1 MKKQKENL
9 AVLLWAVRLA
19 YRISSKF
26 FLFWIFFGLLLALL
40 PLASLAC
47 NRRAVAVLSEYLASG
62 QGSFGDIVPVLLG
75 LGLLMV
81 LIGLSRRIN
90 GEFLYVQMYDNYYF
104 GMQEYM
110 SDRIQKTDIKT
121 LMDKNFYEDY
131 RYCLYRSGG
140 LTDLMSHGCVTVMK
154 SVTALSL
161 IGVAFSVSLPVGL
174 TAAGCFLLTV
184 FLNYRLSARFV
195 VDTLKHTALRAQS
208 DYYSAEARNPGAA
221 REMRIYHTQPQLM
234 RKWKEAYQRILQ
246 FDRKYDRGRHFLSVF
261 SAACVYL
268 SILGM
273 AAFAIPRVAAG
284 SLSAD
289 VFLMLYLLG
298 ESLADV
304 NKTFSAALFEALRGL
319 DALRMQRRFLTGA
332 PLEED
337 RRLDRKAIA
346 ETISRQRRCSD
357 AVFEARDL
365 HFSYD
370 GRTEVL
376 HGLDFQIRKGETIAL
391 VGANGSGKSTLVK
404 LLIGLYRPDSGEL
417 RFYGKE
423 YEEYPEGSI
432 NHEIGMFFQNFY
444 LYHLSLRE
452 NVGFGNL
459 KYLKEDSRIRK
470 ALEMGG
476 AAGLL
481 RKCPDGL
488 EQFLKRDV
496 KKTGVNLSGGEQ
508 QKIAISRTHMSE
520 KDILIFDEPAAAL
533 DPIAELE
540 QFRNIREKTRGRTSI
555 LISHRIGFA
564 RMADRIFVLEK
575 GCLAEVGTHGELLQ
589 RNGIYADFFRQQAEW
604 YEEEK

>member
-19 YRISSKF
+19 YHISPKF
-26 FLFWIFFGLLLALL
+26 FLFWIFFGILLALL
-40 PLASLAC
+40 PSASLAC
-47 NRRAVAVLSEYLASG
+47 NRRAVAVLSDYLAVG
-62 QGSFGDIVPVLLG
+62 QGNFGDIVPVLLA
-75 LGLLMV
+75 LGILLV

-110 SDRIQKTDIKT
+110 ADRIQKTDIKT
-121 LMDKNFYEDY
+121 LMDKKFYEDY
-131 RYCLYRSGG
+131 RYCLYRNGG
-140 LTDLMSHGCVTVMK
+140 LTDLMSYGCITVMK
-154 SVTALSL
+154 CITALSL
-161 IGVAFSVSLPVGL
+161 IGVALSVSLPVGL

-184 FLNYRLSARFV
+184 TLNRRLSSRFV
-195 VDTLKHTALRAQS
+195 VDTLKHAALRAQS

-221 REMRIYHTQPQLM
+221 REMRIYHTQPQLL
-234 RKWKEAYQRILQ
+234 RKWKEAYQEVMQ
-246 FDRKYDRGRHFLSVF
+246 FDRKYDMGRHFLSVF
-261 SAACVYL
+261 VAACIYL

-273 AAFAIPRVAAG
+273 AAFAVPRVAAG

-304 NKTFSAALFEALRGL
+304 NKAFSAAYFEALRGL
-319 DALRMQRRFLTGA
+319 DALRQQRRFLTGA
-332 PLEED
+332 PLQED
-337 RRLDRKAIA
+337 RRLDREAIA

-357 AVFEARDL
+357 VVFEARDL

-370 GRTEVL
+370 GRREVL
-376 HGLDFQIRKGETIAL
+376 HGLNFQIRKGETIAL

-404 LLIGLYRPDSGEL
+404 LLIDLYRPDRGEL
-417 RFYGKE
+417 RFYGKN

-459 KYLKEDSRIRK
+459 KYLKEDGRILK
-470 ALEMGG
+470 ALDMGG
-476 AAGLL
+476 AAALL

-488 EQFLKRDV
+488 EQLLKKDV
-496 KKTGVNLSGGEQ
+496 KKTGVNMSGGEQ

-540 QFRNIREKTRGRTSI
+540 QFQNIREKTRGRTSI

-564 RMADRIFVLEK
+564 RMADRIFVLEE
-575 GCLAEVGTHGELLQ
+575 GCLAEVGTHEELL
-589 RNGIYADFFRQQAEW
+589 RKDGIYADFFRRQAEW
-604 YEEEK
+604 YEEG

>member
-1 MKKQKENL
+1 MKKQKGNL
-9 AVLLWAVRLA
+9 KVLIWAVRLA
-19 YRISSKF
+19 YRISPKF
-26 FLFWIFFGLLLALL
+26 FLFWISFGILLALL
-40 PLASLAC
+40 PSASLAC
-47 NRRAVAVLSEYLASG
+47 NRRAVAVLSDYLGTG
-62 QGSFGDIVPVLLG
+62 QGSFSDIIPVLLALG
-75 LGLLMV
+75 GLLI

-90 GEFLYVQMYDNYYF
+90 GDFLYVQMYDNYYF
-104 GMQEYM
+104 GMEEYM
-110 SDRIQKTDIKT
+110 ADRIQKVDIKT
-121 LMDKNFYEDY
+121 LMDRSFYEDY

-140 LTDLMSHGCVTVMK
+140 LTDLMSHGCITVMK
-154 SVTALSL
+154 CITALSL

-174 TAAGCFLLTV
+174 IAAACFGLTV
-184 FLNYRLSARFV
+184 FLNCRLSSHFV
-195 VDTLKHTALRAQS
+195 WDRIKYGALRSKS
-208 DYYSAEARNPGAA
+208 DYYSGEAKNPGAA
-221 REMRIYHTQPQLM
+221 KEMRIYHTQPELL
-234 RKWKEAYQRILQ
+234 RKWKESYQEVLR
-246 FDRKYDRGRHFLSVF
+246 FDMKYDMGRHLLSVF
-261 SAACVYL
+261 MAASIYL

-273 AAFAIPRVAAG
+273 SAFAISQVAAG
-284 SLSAD
+284 KLSAD

-304 NKTFSAALFEALRGL
+304 NKTFSEALFEALRGL
-319 DALRMQRRFLTGA
+319 DALKLQHRFLTGA
-332 PLEED
+332 PVQED
-337 RRLDRKAIA
+337 RLLNQKAIE
-346 ETISRQRRCSD
+346 ETIFRQRQESD
-357 AVFEARDL
+357 LVFEARDL

-404 LLIGLYRPDSGEL
+404 LLIDLYRPDRGEL
-417 RFYGKE
+417 LLYGKK
-423 YEEYPEGSI
+423 YQEYPEGSI

-444 LYHLSLRE
+444 LFHLSLRE

-459 KYLKEDSRIRK
+459 KYLKEDQRILK

-481 RKCPDGL
+481 KKCPNGL
-488 EQFLKRDV
+488 EQFLKKDV
-496 KKTGVNLSGGEQ
+496 KKTGINMSGGEQ

-540 QFRNIREKTRGRTSI
+540 QFQNIREKTRGRTSI

-575 GCLAEVGTHGELLQ
+575 GCLAEVGTHEELLEKD
-589 RNGIYADFFRQQAEW
+589 GIYADFFRQQAEW
-604 YEEEK
+604 YEEG

>member
-1 MKKQKENL
+1 MKKQKGNL
-9 AVLLWAVRLA
+9 KVLIWAVRLA
-19 YRISSKF
+19 YRISPKF
-26 FLFWIFFGLLLALL
+26 FLFWISFGILLALL
-40 PLASLAC
+40 PSASLAC
-47 NRRAVAVLSEYLASG
+47 NRRAVAVLSDYLGTG
-62 QGSFGDIVPVLLG
+62 QGSFSDIVPVLLALG
-75 LGLLMV
+75 GLLI

-90 GEFLYVQMYDNYYF
+90 GDFLYVQMYDNYYF
-104 GMQEYM
+104 GMEEYM
-110 SDRIQKTDIKT
+110 ADRIQKVDIKT
-121 LMDKNFYEDY
+121 LMDRSFYEDY

-140 LTDLMSHGCVTVMK
+140 LTDLMSHGCITVMK
-154 SVTALSL
+154 CITALSL

-174 TAAGCFLLTV
+174 IAAACFGLTV
-184 FLNYRLSARFV
+184 FLNCRLSSHFV
-195 VDTLKHTALRAQS
+195 WDRIKYGALRSKS
-208 DYYSAEARNPGAA
+208 DYYSGEAKNPGAA
-221 REMRIYHTQPQLM
+221 KEMRIYHTQPELL
-234 RKWKEAYQRILQ
+234 RKWKESYQEVLR
-246 FDRKYDRGRHFLSVF
+246 FDMKYDMGRHLLSVF
-261 SAACVYL
+261 MAASIYL

-273 AAFAIPRVAAG
+273 SAFAISQVAAG
-284 SLSAD
+284 KLSAD

-304 NKTFSAALFEALRGL
+304 NKTFSEALFEALRGL
-319 DALRMQRRFLTGA
+319 DALKLQHRFLTGA
-332 PLEED
+332 PVQED
-337 RRLDRKAIA
+337 RLLNQKAIE
-346 ETISRQRRCSD
+346 ETIFRQRQESD
-357 AVFEARDL
+357 LVFEARDL

-404 LLIGLYRPDSGEL
+404 LLIDLYRPDRGEL
-417 RFYGKE
+417 LLYGKK
-423 YEEYPEGSI
+423 YQEYPEGSI

-444 LYHLSLRE
+444 LFHLSLRE

-459 KYLKEDSRIRK
+459 KYLKEDQRILK

-481 RKCPDGL
+481 KKCPNGL
-488 EQFLKRDV
+488 EQFLKKDV
-496 KKTGVNLSGGEQ
+496 KKTGINMSGGEQ

-540 QFRNIREKTRGRTSI
+540 QFQNIREKTRGRTSI

-575 GCLAEVGTHGELLQ
+575 GCLAEVGTHEELLEKD
-589 RNGIYADFFRQQAEW
+589 GIYADFFRQQAEW
-604 YEEEK
+604 YEEG